1 MKPTMLVPFMAYT
14 AVSMGNVFDA
24 ECATTARRQVE
35 KTRFIKCGLPG
46 CEILHDHNG
55 GYCCV
60 GHYRKHKDVIK
71 KEKHDERLQRQ
82 SRLHG
87 RNNTITGCA

>member
-35 KTRFIKCGLPG
+35 KKRFIKCGLPG

-55 GYCCV
+55 GYCCA
-60 GHYRKHKDVIK
+60 GHYQKHKDVIK
-71 KEKHDERLQRQ
+71 KEKYDKRLQRQ
-82 SRLHG
+82 SERRGSADTTAG
-87 RNNTITGCA
+87 RA